1 MCKTEIVSARLH
13 KSTKKNLLA
22 TGYNPAQAIE
32 WFVYKFNTDPEAIE
46 RDMLRIKLEK
56 LRNNEHNL
64 KHEIKIL
71 EKALMTGG

>member
-1 MCKTEIVSARLH
+1 MGKTEIVSARLH
-13 KSTKKNLLA
+13 KETKEKLLA

-32 WFVYKFNTDPEAIE
+32 WFVYKFSTDRESIE
-46 RDMLRIKLEK
+46 RDMMRIKLEN

-71 EKALMTGG
+71 EEVLMTD

>member
-1 MCKTEIVSARLH
+1 MGKTEIVSARLH
-13 KSTKKNLLA
+13 KATKEKLLA

-32 WFVYKFNTDPEAIE
+32 WFVYKFSTDKESIE
-46 RDMLRIKLEK
+46 RDMMRIKLES

-71 EKALMTGG
+71 EEVLMTD

>member
-1 MCKTEIVSARLH
+1 MGKTEIVSARLH
-13 KSTKKNLLA
+13 KSTKEKLLE

-32 WFVYKFNTDPEAIE
+32 WFVYKFSTDRESIE
-46 RDMLRIKLEK
+46 RDMMRIKLES

-71 EKALMTGG
+71 EEVLMTD

>member
-1 MCKTEIVSARLH
+1 MSKTEIVSARLH
-13 KSTKKNLLA
+13 KSTKEKLLA

-32 WFVYKFNTDPEAIE
+32 WFVYKFSIDRESIE
-46 RDMLRIKLEK
+46 RDMMRIKLES

-71 EKALMTGG
+71 EEVLMTD